1 MNHNERAIALVGTI
15 VLVLFFAVLM
25 MLSTVD
31 GCLFT
36 CNP

>member
-15 VLVLFFAVLM
+15 ILVIFFVVLM
-25 MLSTVD
+25 TLSTVD

-36 CNP
+36 CN